1 LSSAIHFGY
10 GFYKKETVDM
20 HQMISKFTVVMVIL
34 GVWLLAACA
43 PSLSPSEPVKTAA
56 GVYFPQLAP
65 MDEMPLALMYGQLVS
80 DDGCLRVVANEG
92 GESYLV
98 LWPAGAEVIV
108 DGDTIAIQDG
118 SGEILARVD
127 QQIGLVG
134 GEYKQQDWV
143 AGLLQ
148 PGRGLPEGCP
158 GPYWLTGEIIE
169 PEG

>member
-1 LSSAIHFGY
+1 M
-10 GFYKKETVDM
+10 VDM
-20 HQMISKFTVVMVIL
+20 YQMIRNITFVMTILVID
-34 GVWLLAACA
+34 LLAACT
-43 PSLSPSEPVKTAA
+43 PSPSAPEPAKTET

-65 MDEMPLALMYGQLVS
+65 MDEMPLALMYGQLVNV
-80 DDGCLRVVANEG
+80 DGCLRVVANEG

-108 DGDTIAIQDG
+108 DGDTIGIQDA
-118 SGEILARVD
+118 SGEIVARVD

-143 AGLLQ
+143 EEFLQ
-148 PGRGLPEGCP
+148 LGRGLPNDCP